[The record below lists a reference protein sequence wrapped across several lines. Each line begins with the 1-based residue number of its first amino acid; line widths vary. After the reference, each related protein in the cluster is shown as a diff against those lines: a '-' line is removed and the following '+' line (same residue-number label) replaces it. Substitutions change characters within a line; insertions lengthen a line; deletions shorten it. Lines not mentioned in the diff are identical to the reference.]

1 MSALYDK
8 HLRLAVQ
15 PKPVIDT
22 LHDLLNAAEVLEE
35 QRKSSLGV
43 RDEWDRHMN
52 RNMRAYWARQQIG
65 RK

>member
-1 MSALYDK
+1 MTPT
-8 HLRLAVQ
+8 VQ
-15 PKPVIDT
+15 DT

-43 RDEWDRHMN
+43 MAEMERQMN

>member
-1 MSALYDK
+1 MTPT
-8 HLRLAVQ
+8 VQ
-15 PKPVIDT
+15 DT

-43 RDEWDRHMN
+43 RDEWDRQMH
-52 RNMRAYWARQQIG
+52 RNMRAYWARQQIR